1 MKIKHEDLLIGLI
14 YLLTIFSLII
24 PHKQK
29 TRLITKMR
37 DIFQPAEL
45 KTKKN
50 PIEWEM
56 NEGFETNVEIIVH
69 SF

>member
-45 KTKKN
+45 KTKKK
-50 PIEWEM
+50 PY
-56 NEGFETNVEIIVH
+56 
-69 SF
+69 